1 LRVSIVMVLLGLVL
15 GSVLGGFIALY
26 LRGGVTV
33 TSAKTETV
41 YVTITTVVE
50 DSRRF
55 DCIKFFTTKD
65 MYSVSEPIELVLI
78 NNCEYPITL
87 PNSAPWKVIGPD
99 GRVVFTPVSLQ
110 VLVEVK
116 RGERMRWVWDQRDAE
131 GRQVPTGRYTIVI
144 EVLDKG
150 SFRTS
155 FTVG

>member
-1 LRVSIVMVLLGLVL
+1 MRVSIVMVLLGLVL

-26 LRGGVTV
+26 LRGGMTV
-33 TSAKTETV
+33 TSAKIETV

-50 DSRRF
+50 DSKRF
-55 DCIKFFTTKD
+55 GCINFSTTKD
-65 MYSVSEPIELVLI
+65 IYRVSEPVELVLI
-78 NNCEYPITL
+78 NNCEYSITL
-87 PNSAPWKVIGPD
+87 PNSAPWKVFGPD

>member
-1 LRVSIVMVLLGLVL
+1 MVLLGLVL

-26 LRGGVTV
+26 LRGGMTV
-33 TSAKTETV
+33 TSAKIETV

-50 DSRRF
+50 DSKRF
-55 DCIKFFTTKD
+55 GCINFSTTKD
-65 MYSVSEPIELVLI
+65 IYRVSEPVELVLI
-78 NNCEYPITL
+78 NNCEYSITL
-87 PNSAPWKVIGPD
+87 PNSAPWKVFGPD

>member
-1 LRVSIVMVLLGLVL
+1 MRVSIVMVLLGLVL

-26 LRGGVTV
+26 LRGGMTV
-33 TSAKTETV
+33 TSAKIETV

-50 DSRRF
+50 DSKRF
-55 DCIKFFTTKD
+55 GCINFSTTKD
-65 MYSVSEPIELVLI
+65 IYRVSEPVELVLI

-87 PNSAPWKVIGPD
+87 PNSAPWKVFGPD
-99 GRVVFTPVSLQ
+99 GRVVFTSVSLQ

>member
-26 LRGGVTV
+26 LRGGMTV
-33 TSAKTETV
+33 TSAKIETV

-50 DSRRF
+50 DSKRF
-55 DCIKFFTTKD
+55 GCINFSTTKD
-65 MYSVSEPIELVLI
+65 IYRVSEPVELVLI
-78 NNCEYPITL
+78 NNCEYSITL
-87 PNSAPWKVIGPD
+87 PNSAPWKVFGPD